1 MTNPKGND
9 LWGMDNMK
17 VSIRNSRFMLAF
29 SSLEEIWGSS
39 EGLPAS
45 ASGYADLRDS
55 FCSWTSPSWS
65 RSSLNEPGCSVKQL
79 LGSFWS
85 FYWSRRTV
93 ITFNQWSA
101 LNVIFSRP
109 RFYSSSSRDF
119 ASPLA
124 FQYSFPLRG
133 PFTLAISS
141 VSLTFLWRR
150 ATFWAF
156 NFYSKSSNV
165 LLSKN

>member
-9 LWGMDNMK
+9 LWGMENVK
-17 VSIRNSRFMLAF
+17 VSIRNSRFKLAF
-29 SSLEEIWGSS
+29 SALEEIWGSS
-39 EGLPAS
+39 EGLLAS
-45 ASGYADLRDS
+45 ASGYADLGDS

-65 RSSLNEPGCSVKQL
+65 RSSLNELGCFGKQL
-79 LGSFWS
+79 LGSSWS

-93 ITFNQWSA
+93 ITFSRWSA

-109 RFYSSSSRDF
+109 RSYSSSSRDF

-124 FQYSFPLRG
+124 FQYSFPLRD
-133 PFTLAISS
+133 PFTLPISS
-141 VSLTFLWRR
+141 VSLAFLWKR

-165 LLSKN
+165 LLSRN